1 MLFNAC
7 VWFICRIHVQKW
19 WEHLGLNSESHCS
32 SAVGFFPRSLVASQH
47 APVSDV
53 LPFLSPVVAAAVA
66 AEIRPCEFPRAGI
79 ANVAV
84 FVGAIENFADFVPA
98 DKLDGRGNE
107 NPKIIIR
114 YYSPWWA
121 RRPRHLAQSQRIDK
135 NTLTLLSMQNQN
147 AMRLLMIS
155 KENSKKCAG
164 TSPTISPS
172 SVLPMQLYTAS

>member
-84 FVGAIENFADFVPA
+84 FVGAIENFTDFVPA

-114 YYSPWWA
+114 YYNILPGGRVEPVTLRKAKESTKIPSPCYPC
-121 RRPRHLAQSQRIDK
+121 RTR
-135 NTLTLLSMQNQN
+135 
-147 AMRLLMIS
+147 MR
-155 KENSKKCAG
+155 
-164 TSPTISPS
+164 
-172 SVLPMQLYTAS
+172 